1 MRAAHSRPKSSRIAS
16 STPPSEEQQT
26 CNQPVQVEG
35 AIAPQAA
42 HHIRGKTAVCSQP
55 PSKDQ
60 QPHEQSAPV
69 QGVAAACA
77 KQRAEVLQSTQRF
90 FSEQQ
95 QSKQIGGKAP
105 KVDGDSS
112 KPPEA
117 LTDAPGVCQEKVEE
131 KPPPAPTMATKP
143 VRTGPIKPQAI
154 KSVKYS

>member
-1 MRAAHSRPKSSRIAS
+1 MALAS
-16 STPPSEEQQT
+16 QMPPPLTTGLMSHARLPHVARGP
-26 CNQPVQVEG
+26 CGSLSGVRGNQ
-35 AIAPQAA
+35 AQAA
-42 HHIRGKTAVCSQP
+42 LKA
-55 PSKDQ
+55 
-60 QPHEQSAPV
+60 EQDMK
-69 QGVAAACA
+69 A

-105 KVDGDSS
+105 KVDGDAS
-112 KPPEA
+112 KPSET

-154 KSVKYS
+154 KTEETKS

>member
-1 MRAAHSRPKSSRIAS
+1 M
-16 STPPSEEQQT
+16 EELELR
-26 CNQPVQVEG
+26 V
-35 AIAPQAA
+35 ID
-42 HHIRGKTAVCSQP
+42 RLWWRCSVF
-55 PSKDQ
+55 SCCFSFFK
-60 QPHEQSAPV
+60 
-69 QGVAAACA
+69 A

-105 KVDGDSS
+105 KVDGDAS
-112 KPPEA
+112 KPSET

-154 KSVKYS
+154 KTEETKS